1 MRAPF
6 MKNIPLALIYSR
18 LLIGFAII
26 LLSIFQTAYYPALA
40 ITLLSVGLLTD
51 VFDGIIARRLNIS
64 SEKLRRLDSS
74 IDQVFFI
81 SVAVATYIQCPD
93 FFKTNL
99 VKLIILVAF
108 EVSTYLVSYL
118 KFKREI
124 ATHSIGAKIWTLILF
139 ATLVEVMAHCQSGVL
154 FELCLWVGLA
164 TRLEILAIVFTLKKW
179 TNDVPTIYHAVKLR
193 KGKEIKRNKLFNG

>member
-1 MRAPF
+1 

-26 LLSIFQTAYYPALA
+26 LLSVFQAAYYPFLA

-74 IDQVFFI
+74 VDQVFFI

-139 ATLVEVMAHCQSGVL
+139 ATLVEVMVHCQSVVL
-154 FELCLWVGLA
+154 FELCLWVGLI

-179 TNDVPTIYHAVKLR
+179 TNDVPTIYHAVQLR
-193 KGKEIKRNKLFNG
+193 QGKEIKRNKLFNG